1 MQIVLVGLSHRT
13 APVELRDRVAFPPE
27 VAERAAA
34 ELRERCEMEEAVV
47 LSTCN
52 RSELYVV
59 RREPLAEAA
68 SLERFLAE
76 FHQLSREQLD
86 GCLYFHRD
94 TDAVRHLFRV
104 AAGLES
110 LLLGEAEIL
119 GQVREA
125 YRLAVDSGSTG
136 PVLNRLFQAA
146 IEAGKRVR
154 AETELSVRPM
164 SVAAAG
170 VKLAE
175 QVFGSL
181 ERHTAM
187 IVGAGE
193 VATQVAAQMCHRH
206 ISKLWIVSRHRE
218 HAEELARRTGGETFA
233 WEELP
238 RVLSRPDIL
247 VASVAAERPV
257 LTSAMLSRAMAERD
271 NRSMFALDLGVP
283 RNVEPAAAG
292 LYNFYLYDID
302 HLSGIVEENRR
313 YRQREVPRA
322 EAIIAAHVTKFQEW
336 TAGRGA
342 GDLVGELRT
351 RLDQRR
357 RRLLEENAEIF
368 AHLDPEERAR
378 IDRLTE
384 QLLDELLREPAS
396 RLRRAHAWRQRL
408 QHIDAL
414 RALFGLDTKDE

>member
-13 APVELRDRVAFPPE
+13 APVELRERVAFPPA

-34 ELRERCEMEEAVV
+34 ELRERCAMEEAVV

-52 RSELYVV
+52 RSELYAV
-59 RREPLAEAA
+59 RREPGTDAA
-68 SLERFLAE
+68 SLESFLAE
-76 FHQLSREQLD
+76 FHQVSREQLN

-125 YRLAVDSGSTG
+125 YRLAVDSGTTG

-154 AETELSVRPM
+154 AETELSARPM

-181 ERHTAM
+181 GRHTAM

-193 VATQVAAQMCHRH
+193 VAGQVAAQMCHRN
-206 ISKLWIVSRHRE
+206 IRQLWIASRQRD

-233 WEELP
+233 WEDLP
-238 RVLSRPDIL
+238 RALSRPDIL
-247 VASVAAERPV
+247 VASVASEQPV
-257 LTSAMLSRAMAERD
+257 VTSAMLSRAMAERE
-271 NRSMFALDLGVP
+271 NRSMFLLDLGVP

-292 LYNFYLYDID
+292 LYNLYLYDID
-302 HLSGIVEENRR
+302 QLSGIVEQNRR
-313 YRQREVPRA
+313 FRQREVPRA
-322 EAIIAAHVTKFQEW
+322 EAIIAAHVAKFQEW
-336 TAGRGA
+336 TAGRGTA
-342 GDLVGELRT
+342 DLVDELRA
-351 RLDQRR
+351 RLDERR
-357 RRLLEENAEIF
+357 RRLLEENAAAF
-368 AHLDPEERAR
+368 AHLPAEERGR

-384 QLLDELLREPAS
+384 QLLDEVLREPAS
-396 RLRRAHAWRQRL
+396 RLRTARAWRERFQ
-408 QHIDAL
+408 QIEAL